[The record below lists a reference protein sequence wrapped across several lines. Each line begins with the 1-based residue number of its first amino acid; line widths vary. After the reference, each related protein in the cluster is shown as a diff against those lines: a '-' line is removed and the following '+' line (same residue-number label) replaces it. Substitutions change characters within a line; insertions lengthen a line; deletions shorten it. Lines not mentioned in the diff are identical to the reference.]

1 VVLTNN
7 MAEINDDLIFQM
19 AQTNPEKA
27 FNMAFD
33 KYWKKLYQHA
43 YKKVQSED
51 SAKDLVQ
58 ETFLV
63 LWNNFDKILAY
74 DHLLPYLYMV
84 LRNRTLKLFEKDEV
98 RLRHAV
104 KMAAMP
110 ENEELSSHQI
120 FIKKELDVI
129 INKEIDLMPTRM
141 KEIYCLQ
148 KEECLSIKEI
158 AKKLSISEQTVKN
171 QLQSAT
177 KRLKKSII
185 AYDSSLLFSVFLLLY
200 TI

>member
-1 VVLTNN
+1 
-7 MAEINDDLIFQM
+7 
-19 AQTNPEKA
+19 
-27 FNMAFD
+27 
-33 KYWKKLYQHA
+33 
-43 YKKVQSED
+43 
-51 SAKDLVQ
+51 
-58 ETFLV
+58 
-63 LWNNFDKILAY
+63 
-74 DHLLPYLYMV
+74 
-84 LRNRTLKLFEKDEV
+84 
-98 RLRHAV
+98 
-104 KMAAMP
+104 MP

-129 INKEIDLMPTRM
+129 INKEIDLMPARM

-185 AYDSSLLFSVFLLLY
+185 EYDSSLLFSVFLLLY